1 MPTAVLPPIPP
12 AASDNSTPLDTSD
25 PLHRQ
30 LEEINKM
37 RVYPLT
43 LEELRQFNAA
53 LDELE
58 AMY

>member
-1 MPTAVLPPIPP
+1 
-12 AASDNSTPLDTSD
+12 LDPSD

-30 LEEINKM
+30 LVEINKM

-43 LEELRQFNAA
+43 LEELRQFNAG

-58 AMY
+58 EMY